1 MPDTTLFS
9 GGELRLHLADLRKRL
24 VAEVQAADEDYLLNT
39 DEEEWAAYLAEKYSV
54 EVPELRPD
62 EKWAEDHGE
71 QQVDVSQEHFQRA
84 IIDPSRP
91 TYVPGRAVTVHI
103 PFLGN
108 APLFQMR
115 ASTYAMNPPRAT
127 VRSGSPGE
135 LTLRFEFPHD
145 RRPAIEPAI
154 QQLINQVEQH
164 LTWHRGDVASHNAG
178 LLNDARQ
185 AITNRR
191 QRVLRDHEY
200 LDGLGIPVKKRED
213 APTTYAATGIT
224 RRPAPQG
231 PRPGRSGA
239 PSEEA
244 SVPRALEPTLVGEFY
259 EHICRVIRA
268 MGHSMERA
276 PETHGSW
283 EEERLRDNLVVMLN
297 SHYEGQ
303 ATGETFNRAGKTD
316 ILVRVEDRN
325 VFIGECKWWSGPS
338 DFDDALDQLFGYTT
352 WRDTKLA
359 LVMFVRAKG
368 LTAIIEKGR
377 ATLAEHPQLLS
388 WEEAGDEGELRTRM
402 SWPGDAER
410 HATLTVFFFHLADA

>member
-24 VAEVQAADEDYLLNT
+24 VAEVQAADEDYLLNA
-39 DEEEWAAYLAEKYSV
+39 DKEQWAAYLAKKYSV
-54 EVPELRPD
+54 DVPELRPV

-71 QQVDVSQEHFQRA
+71 QPVDVSHEHFQRA
-84 IIDPSRP
+84 ILDPSQP

-108 APLFQMR
+108 AQLFQMR
-115 ASTYAMNPPRAT
+115 ASTFSMNPPRAT
-127 VRSGSPGE
+127 VRGGNSGE
-135 LTLRFEFPHD
+135 LALRFEFPHD
-145 RRPAIEPAI
+145 RRPAIEAAVRQPI
-154 QQLINQVEQH
+154 SHVEQH
-164 LTWHRGDVASHNAG
+164 LTWQRGDVAPHNAG
-178 LLNDARQ
+178 LLGDARQ

-200 LDGLGIPVKKRED
+200 LDGLGIPVKKRAD

-224 RRPAPQG
+224 RRPAPHA
-231 PRPGRSGA
+231 PLRGRSGGA
-239 PSEEA
+239 SQEA

-276 PETHGSW
+276 PETYGSW

-352 WRDTKLA
+352 WRDTKIA
-359 LVMFVRAKG
+359 LVMFVQAKG

-377 ATLAEHPQLLS
+377 VTLADYPQFLS
-388 WEEAGDEGELRTRM
+388 WEEAGDDGELRARM
-402 SWPGDAER
+402 SWPGDDER
-410 HATLTVFFFHLADA
+410 HATLTVFFFHLAAA